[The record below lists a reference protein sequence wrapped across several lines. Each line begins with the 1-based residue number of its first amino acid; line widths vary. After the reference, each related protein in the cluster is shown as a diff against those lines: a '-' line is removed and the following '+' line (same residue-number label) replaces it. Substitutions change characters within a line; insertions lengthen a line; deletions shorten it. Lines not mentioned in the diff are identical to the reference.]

1 MPGSPVLLP
10 PARTPASRTS
20 EIRPDRHPSEHDSES
35 GGFWLGS
42 SGSLPESEAAASNS
56 RNLLFSIRSSNPAR
70 RSFSKYSSICLTWR
84 VPTISMLFWICWD
97 RGAFAR
103 QHDHGLE
110 ECWIELIRA
119 EFFRFIQGCVELLL
133 PFRRAV
139 RNLLEVLESVADVA
153 GLVLHDQLK
162 HSLVHGSR
170 RDELAESKQCAN
182 ASLPQQ
188 MHEGAGFTAGITTK
202 N

>member
-1 MPGSPVLLP
+1 M
-10 PARTPASRTS
+10 
-20 EIRPDRHPSEHDSES
+20 
-35 GGFWLGS
+35 
-42 SGSLPESEAAASNS
+42 
-56 RNLLFSIRSSNPAR
+56 
-70 RSFSKYSSICLTWR
+70 
-84 VPTISMLFWICWD
+84 
-97 RGAFAR
+97 
-103 QHDHGLE
+103 
-110 ECWIELIRA
+110 IRA